1 MCQFCKRSQ
10 SKIVTVLFKQILII
24 IMCPKPNEIDTVQ
37 ILLKVSLGLDST
49 DNTMG
54 SFIKTSLNI
63 KLLAAKFSTKY
74 YIE

>member
-1 MCQFCKRSQ
+1 
-10 SKIVTVLFKQILII
+10 
-24 IMCPKPNEIDTVQ
+24 MCPKPNEIDTVQ

-49 DNTMG
+49 ENTMS